1 MSDEQTPGAFDDLK
15 AIVMDVLVKRTNG
28 DKKVSIPFIE
38 AFMEACIIQNSKRHI
53 VENEANPMIRNQ
65 LLGNLLKNGYVILN
79 PHEGEAVFITQK
91 AIDKFYSK

>member
-1 MSDEQTPGAFDDLK
+1 MSKEQTPGTFDDLK
-15 AIVMDVLVKRTNG
+15 ALVMEVLVKRTNG
-28 DKKVSIPFIE
+28 DKKVSIPFID

-53 VENEANPMIRNQ
+53 VEKEANPMIRNQ
-65 LLGNLLKNGYVILN
+65 LLENLLKNGYVILN

>member
-1 MSDEQTPGAFDDLK
+1 MSDAQTPGAFDDLK
-15 AIVMDVLVKRTNG
+15 DLVMDVLVKRTKG

-38 AFMEACIIQNSKRHI
+38 AFMEACIILNSKTHI
-53 VENEANPMIRNQ
+53 VEKEANPMIRNQ
-65 LLGNLLKNGYVILN
+65 LLENLLKNDYVILN